1 MLKSDCFK
9 IINSGLKPPQCLLT
23 LQPMKFQNSAILSLG
38 SNLGNRLQLLQQGI
52 DYIHSRIA
60 TVVKVSGIYE
70 TPAWGFEGEPFYNC
84 AIVVHTC
91 KTAHELLEGL
101 LIAEAAGGR
110 VRSATG
116 EYISRTIDIDI
127 ITFNDDVINEP
138 HLHIPHPRMQ
148 DRNFVLF
155 PLRDIVPHWVHP
167 VFKKDVSRLI
177 AHTTDNSDCEFV
189 MKLPAPA
196 DVLNPEKF
204 NYIAIEGNIGA
215 GKTSLALKISEDFNA
230 RMVPER
236 FADNPFLPLFYSDQ
250 ARYAFSLEMSFL
262 ADRYQQLTDDLSQFD
277 LFSDFVVADYHI
289 FKSLIFSKVTL
300 SEDEYRLYR
309 RLFDI
314 MYKELPKPG
323 LYIYLYQNTERL
335 LQHIKKRGRDFE
347 QEITASYLENIN
359 KGYLDFIKSVSGLN
373 VLVID
378 VTDKDFVNRQEDYL
392 WLLSKISQKS
402 KV

>member
-1 MLKSDCFK
+1 M
-9 IINSGLKPPQCLLT
+9 
-23 LQPMKFQNSAILSLG
+23 
-38 SNLGNRLQLLQQGI
+38 QLLQDGI
-52 DYIHSRIA
+52 RFIHSRIA
-60 TVVKVSGIYE
+60 TVIKVSGIYE

-84 AIVVHTC
+84 AVIVHTT
-91 KTAHELLEGL
+91 KSAAELLEGL
-101 LIAEAAGGR
+101 LAAEKQGGR

-116 EYISRTIDIDI
+116 EYMSRSIDIDI
-127 ITFNDDVINEP
+127 VAFNDEVVNEP
-138 HLHIPHPRMQ
+138 HLQIPHPRMAS
-148 DRNFVLF
+148 RNFVLF
-155 PLRDIVPHWVHP
+155 PLCDVAPQWVHP
-167 VFKKDVSRLI
+167 VLKQTINQLI
-177 AHTTDNSDCEFV
+177 ALTDDNSECRHV
-189 MKLPAPA
+189 INLPSPA
-196 DVLNPEKF
+196 DAFNPEKF

-236 FADNPFLPLFYSDQ
+236 FADNPFLPLFYGDQ

-262 ADRYQQLTDDLSQFD
+262 ADRYHQLTDDLSQFD

-323 LYIYLYQNTERL
+323 LYIYLYQSTERL
-335 LQHIKKRGRDFE
+335 LQQIKKRGRDYE
-347 QEITASYLENIN
+347 QDITAEYLENIN
-359 KGYLDFIKSVSGLN
+359 RGYLDFIKSVSDLN
-373 VLVID
+373 VLIVDI
-378 VTDKDFVNRQEDYL
+378 TDKDFVNNQEDYL
-392 WLLSKISQKS
+392 WLLAEISQKS